1 MSRRSGRP
9 DGALSRSRG
18 RGRAPV
24 ATLSLDLDDLWAYLR
39 THGEDDWD
47 ASPTLLPRA
56 VDRLLPV
63 LDDLGVTI
71 TVFVVGHDLER
82 PGGRDTVRSIAAAGH
97 ELGSHSWLHR
107 SDLSRV
113 GAADIAADLTRTADA
128 VVDATGHAPTGFRC
142 PSFGMSPALVEVLI
156 GQGYTYDSS
165 VLPTVLGPL
174 LRAYHR
180 ATMSADAR
188 RAGAPA
194 LFGPSRNA
202 MLPLQPFRWAT
213 PAGEL
218 LELPV
223 TTLPLARIPMHMS
236 YLQAL
241 AAKSPAIARAYAR
254 TGLGLCRR
262 FGVLTSFLLHPPD
275 VLDVDD
281 APRLAYFP
289 GMAQGWRAKVALVRH
304 TLEVITSG
312 FDVLTMAQAAQR
324 LDGAALPRRG
334 VTGDPAPGPDGG
346 DARPTTV
353 APRS

>member
-1 MSRRSGRP
+1 MSRRSARP
-9 DGALSRSRG
+9 DGAAARVRRG
-18 RGRAPV
+18 GRAPV

-39 THGEDDWD
+39 THGDDDWD

-56 VDRLLPV
+56 VERLLPV

-107 SDLSRV
+107 GDLSRL
-113 GAADIAADLTRTADA
+113 GAAEIAADLTRTADA
-128 VVDATGHAPTGFRC
+128 IVEATGETPTGFRC
-142 PSFGMSPALVEVLI
+142 PSFGMSPALVDVLI
-156 GQGYTYDSS
+156 RQGYTYDSS

-174 LRAYHR
+174 LRMYHR

-202 MLPLQPFRWAT
+202 LLPLQPFRWST

-241 AAKSPAIARAYAR
+241 AAKSPAIARTYAR
-254 TGLGLCRR
+254 GGLGLCRR

-304 TLEVITSG
+304 TLQVMTSG
-312 FDVLTMAQAAQR
+312 FDVLPMAQAAR
-324 LDGAALPRRG
+324 HVDGAVLPRRG
-334 VTGDPAPGPDGG
+334 VTGDPAPGPDGDG
-346 DARPTTV
+346 AQRTTV
-353 APRS
+353 IPRS